1 MPTHLNPLYMLAFD
15 HRQVLRDAMERTGEN
30 PAALARRLSEG
41 KQLVYEGLL
50 QAVENGLP
58 RHHTGILIDEEYGAR
73 QARDAGERGLH
84 LAMPVEAS
92 RTSVLEFQYGEDFAQ
107 HIESFDP
114 SIVKLLVFH
123 NPADTGDRI
132 AIQVARMRTISQW
145 ARSHGKPFMLELLIR
160 PTDAQ
165 LAKVNGSPER
175 FRTEQHTE
183 LLRGSIEYLQ
193 NEDVEPDLWKVEAL
207 PTVLDYEIIAAQSR
221 TDGRGHVDCVVLG
234 NGADIAAVRGWLDC
248 ARKVDGFSGFAV
260 GRSVWIQPLGDF
272 YDGVITRDMAVSQVA
287 TGFHQLVHA
296 FDGKE
301 QGR

>member
-1 MPTHLNPLYMLAFD
+1 MPAHLNPLYMLAFD
-15 HRQVLRDAMERTGEN
+15 HRQVLRDAMGRSGED
-30 PAALARRLSEG
+30 AAAQARRLSEG

-50 QAVENGLP
+50 RAVENGLP
-58 RHHTGILIDEEYGAR
+58 GQHAGILIDEEYGAR
-73 QARDAGERGLH
+73 QARDARERGLH

-92 RTSVLEFQYGEDFAQ
+92 RTNVLEFQYGESFAQ
-107 HIESFDP
+107 HIKNFDP

-123 NPADTGDRI
+123 NPADADDRI

-145 ARSHGKPFMLELLIR
+145 AREHGKPFMLELLIR

-165 LAKVNGSPER
+165 LAEANGSLER
-175 FRTEQHTE
+175 FHTEQHTE

-207 PTVLDYEIIAAQSR
+207 PTIHDYEIIAAQSR
-221 TDGRGHVDCVVLG
+221 TDGREHVDCVVLG
-234 NGADIAAVRGWLDC
+234 NGADIEAVRGWLDT

-272 YDGVITRDMAVSQVA
+272 YDGVVARNTAVSQVA
-287 TGFHQLVHA
+287 TAFHQLVHA
-296 FDGKE
+296 FDGEE